1 MGDKLAGKSIAMI
14 HPENTGQGH
23 LDHHGKN
30 LDGQD
35 NENRPVAGLYNFKC
49 EVFGNVAEIKN
60 AHRKMMTNSGHI
72 VLSTFKNVMFVK
84 FPVAS
89 TVLYKVII

>member
-49 EVFGNVAEIKN
+49 EVFGNVARNKKCTQEN
-60 AHRKMMTNSGHI
+60 DD
-72 VLSTFKNVMFVK
+72 K
-84 FPVAS
+84 FRPHC
-89 TVLYKVII
+89 LKYI